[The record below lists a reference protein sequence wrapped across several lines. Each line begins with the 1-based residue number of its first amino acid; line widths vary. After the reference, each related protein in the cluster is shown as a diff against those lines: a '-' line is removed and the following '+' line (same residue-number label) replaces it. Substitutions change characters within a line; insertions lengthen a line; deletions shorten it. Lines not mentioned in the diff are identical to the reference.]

1 MDNSSSST
9 KPSILVVEDSRIQAT
24 ILSDK
29 LVQAG
34 YEVRTAENGQIGLE
48 KFRAKLVEE
57 AGDVLCMIELMALHG
72 LYDMDEIIYR
82 AGVKRDKLKVWS
94 TLLD

>member
-1 MDNSSSST
+1 MA
-9 KPSILVVEDSRIQAT
+9 I
-24 ILSDK
+24 
-29 LVQAG
+29 
-34 YEVRTAENGQIGLE
+34 TAEEAGELTQVCMKLMRKDETLEDMIQDE

>member
-1 MDNSSSST
+1 MFKSPINT
-9 KPSILVVEDSRIQAT
+9 AQQLMAI
-24 ILSDK
+24 
-29 LVQAG
+29 
-34 YEVRTAENGQIGLE
+34 TAEEAGELTQVCMKLMRKDETLEDMIQDE

>member
-1 MDNSSSST
+1 MFKSPINT
-9 KPSILVVEDSRIQAT
+9 GQQLMAI
-24 ILSDK
+24 
-29 LVQAG
+29 
-34 YEVRTAENGQIGLE
+34 TAEEAGELTQVCMKLMRKDETLEDMIQDE